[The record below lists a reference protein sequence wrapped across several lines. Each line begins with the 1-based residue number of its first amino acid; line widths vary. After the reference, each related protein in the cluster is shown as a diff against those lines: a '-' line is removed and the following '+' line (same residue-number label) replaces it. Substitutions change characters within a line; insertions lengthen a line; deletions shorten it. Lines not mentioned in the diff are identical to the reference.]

1 MHDLFREAPFYQ
13 EQELLQEG
21 REVGTEK
28 NTAHFARYLHG
39 DMPVDRHLGRDG
51 NEIKNGMEQKN
62 RSKIDYTVYF
72 SRSKEM
78 HHVR

>member
-1 MHDLFREAPFYQ
+1 MLSIRKALFYQ
-13 EQELLQEG
+13 EQELIQEG

-72 SRSKEM
+72 NRSKEM
-78 HHVR
+78 HHVS